1 MGSPKQAD
9 QNLDFNELVKN
20 YYTPLFR
27 FAYSL
32 AGNEEDACDL
42 TQQTFYIW
50 ARKGSS
56 LRDASKVKSW
66 LFTSL
71 YREFLRV
78 RRRGRNMVSYEPE
91 LLELEMPSVTPD
103 YVSSLD
109 AADAVQTLTEVDEIY
124 RAPISMFYLQDLS
137 YKEIAAALELP
148 IGTVMSRLSRGK
160 AQLKDILLRK
170 EKNTRQTTPSDTPE
184 ERKV

>member
-1 MGSPKQAD
+1 MDSRKEASH
-9 QNLDFNELVKN
+9 NLDFNELVEK

-32 AGNEEDACDL
+32 AKNQDDASDL
-42 TQQTFYIW
+42 TQQVFYIW
-50 ARKGSS
+50 AQKGSS

-78 RRRGRNMVSYEPE
+78 RRRGSNITAYEPE
-91 LLELEMPSVTPD
+91 LLEAEMPIVSPD
-103 YVSSLD
+103 YVTALD
-109 AADAVQTLTEVDEIY
+109 AANAVECLSEVDEIY
-124 RAPISMFYLQDLS
+124 RVPVSLFYLEDLS
-137 YKEIAAALELP
+137 YKEIAATLEIP

-160 AQLKDILLRK
+160 AQLKKVLMRK
-170 EKNTRQTTPSDTPE
+170 EKGTKNI
-184 ERKV
+184 

>member
-1 MGSPKQAD
+1 M
-9 QNLDFNELVKN
+9 DFNELVKN
-20 YYTPLFR
+20 YYAPLFR

-32 AGNEEDACDL
+32 AGNENDACDL
-42 TQQTFYIW
+42 TQETFYIW

-78 RRRGRNMVSYEPE
+78 RRRGRNISSYEPDM
-91 LLELEMPSVTPD
+91 LESEMPPVTPD

-109 AADAVQTLTEVDEIY
+109 AAGAVEALAEVNEIY
-124 RAPISMFYLQDLS
+124 RTPISLFYLKDLS
-137 YKEIAAALELP
+137 YKEIAEVLELP

-160 AQLKDILLRK
+160 AQLKEILVRK
-170 EKNTRQTTPSDTPE
+170 EKGTRSPALFE
-184 ERKV
+184 ESGNSNN

>member
-1 MGSPKQAD
+1 M
-9 QNLDFNELVKN
+9 DFNELVKN

-32 AGNEEDACDL
+32 AGNEDDACDL

-50 ARKGSS
+50 ATKGSS

-78 RRRGRNMVSYEPE
+78 RRRGRNMISYEPE
-91 LLELEMPSVTPD
+91 LLESEMPAVTPD
-103 YVSSLD
+103 YVSF
-109 AADAVQTLTEVDEIY
+109 A
-124 RAPISMFYLQDLS
+124 RC
-137 YKEIAAALELP
+137 
-148 IGTVMSRLSRGK
+148 RRG
-160 AQLKDILLRK
+160 R
-170 EKNTRQTTPSDTPE
+170 
-184 ERKV
+184 

>member
-1 MGSPKQAD
+1 MDAPKQVN
-9 QNLDFNELVKN
+9 QHLDFNDLVKN

-32 AGNEEDACDL
+32 AKNEDDACDL

-50 ARKGSS
+50 ATKGSS

-71 YREFLRV
+71 YREFLMV
-78 RRRGRNMVSYEPE
+78 RRRGRNMSSYEPE
-91 LLELEMPSVTPD
+91 LLEAEMPVVTPD

-109 AADAVQTLTEVDEIY
+109 AAGAVEALAEVDEIY
-124 RAPISMFYLQDLS
+124 RAPITLFYLEDLS

-160 AQLKDILLRK
+160 AQLKENLLRK
-170 EKNTRQTTPSDTPE
+170 EKGLKN
-184 ERKV
+184 

>member
-1 MGSPKQAD
+1 MDSPKQIAH
-9 QNLDFNELVKN
+9 NLDFNNLVKS

-50 ARKGSS
+50 ATKGSS

-78 RRRGRNMVSYEPE
+78 RRRGRNMISYEPE
-91 LLELEMPSVTPD
+91 LLETELPPVTPD
-103 YVSSLD
+103 YVTTLD
-109 AADAVQTLTEVDEIY
+109 AAGAVESLAEVDEIY
-124 RAPISMFYLQDLS
+124 RAPITLFYLEDLS

-160 AQLKDILLRK
+160 AQLREILVRK
-170 EKNTRQTTPSDTPE
+170 EKGTRSPASLE
-184 ERKV
+184 ESGNSKI

>member
-1 MGSPKQAD
+1 MDAPKEIHHK
-9 QNLDFNELVKN
+9 LDFKELVEK

-32 AGNEEDACDL
+32 AKNEDEASDL
-42 TQQTFYIW
+42 TQQTFCIW
-50 ARKGSS
+50 AEKGSS

-78 RRRGRNMVSYEPE
+78 RRRGSNITSYEPE
-91 LLELEMPSVTPD
+91 LLEAEMPAVSPD
-103 YVSSLD
+103 YVTTLD
-109 AADAVQTLTEVDEIY
+109 ASIAVDCLAEVDEIY
-124 RAPISMFYLQDLS
+124 RAPISLFYLEDLS
-137 YKEIAAALELP
+137 YKEIATALELP

-160 AQLKDILLRK
+160 AQLKEILLSK
-170 EKNTRQTTPSDTPE
+170 ENSNRNS
-184 ERKV
+184 

>member
-1 MGSPKQAD
+1 MDAPKQV
-9 QNLDFNELVKN
+9 NPHLDFNELVKN

-32 AGNEEDACDL
+32 AGNEDDACDL

-50 ARKGSS
+50 ATKGSS

-78 RRRGRNMVSYEPE
+78 RRRGRNMISYEPE
-91 LLELEMPSVTPD
+91 LLESEMPAVTPD

-109 AADAVQTLTEVDEIY
+109 AAGAVKALAEVDEIY
-124 RAPISMFYLQDLS
+124 RAPITLFYLKDLS

-160 AQLKDILLRK
+160 AQLKEILLGK
-170 EKNTRQTTPSDTPE
+170 EKGL
-184 ERKV
+184 KV